1 MKPSNGRRRVVIEE
15 VSPQVDGGRHAVR
28 RIAGD
33 EVAVTA
39 AIYADGRDEV
49 AARLLYRHSSDK
61 QWWFAP
67 MHALGNDLWRGTFL
81 VDKLGAW
88 SFCLLGWVDH
98 FRTWSG
104 DLKKRIAAQ
113 ADAAQADSLSID
125 AIPGAALN
133 PATGLSVDS
142 KKGTP
147 KMWALIPPRGR
158 FRSRFSP
165 APCSYKKLPGA
176 RAASM
181 PENFGSGRRIWKSWR
196 SKSARPTTTRA
207 MSR

>member
-1 MKPSNGRRRVVIEE
+1 MKPPNGRRRVVIEE

-49 AARLLYRHSSDK
+49 AARLLYRHSGDK

-67 MHALGNDLWRGTFL
+67 MYALGNDLWRGTFR

-98 FRTWSG
+98 FRTWSD

-113 ADAAQADSLSID
+113 ADPAQADSLSID
-125 AIPGAALN
+125 AMPAAAPKPAAGLNAGSN
-133 PATGLSVDS
+133 PAAQDIPKIGRGAGESLLVDDLLSGAQYVWRDRNYV
-142 KKGTP
+142 
-147 KMWALIPPRGR
+147 ALRPGVQPAHI
-158 FRSRFSP
+158 FRVSSVQ
-165 APCSYKKLPGA
+165 
-176 RAASM
+176 
-181 PENFGSGRRIWKSWR
+181 
-196 SKSARPTTTRA
+196 
-207 MSR
+207 